1 METARILMV
10 TFSYLDVTDETGRH
24 EARTAHGRKGGKEK
38 DVSEITL
45 FTQPNAS
52 DQGDSG

>member
-10 TFSYLDVTDETGRH
+10 KFSYLDMTDETGQH

-45 FTQPNAS
+45 HTATNAS